1 MRGRRYRLF
10 TICAVIFV
18 FLLYRTLENSWA
30 LSNGSDSLD
39 NIKNSSPP
47 PDSPAQQPPPA
58 TGGESEVKDAK
69 DVPDK
74 ASPGGLLGDEQD
86 IEKELELEY
95 ELTPQ
100 EKADKE
106 ALKQDALNQKTSDD
120 TSKNDTPKKDTTKQD
135 TAKDTSKDSSSDYT
149 GKDSK
154 TKEDKDT
161 PEIPKIHWTDP
172 PKDDHQL
179 DHPQDDKEWA
189 SEHWIKPKE
198 NFPLPSASI
207 IPIPTGAPKK
217 IPKIQ
222 FGFGTET
229 ERNKNKRLHRQG
241 RVKAELER
249 AWSGYRKFAWMHDEL
264 SPESNKFRDPFCGW
278 AATLVDSLDTLWI
291 ADMRDEFDEAANAV
305 AKIDFTFTP
314 RSDIP
319 VFETTIRYLGGLIA
333 AYDVSGGDNGKYPML
348 LTKAVELAE
357 ILMGIF
363 DTPNRMPILYYH
375 WRAPYS
381 SEAHRAGTVGVAE
394 LATLSMEFTRLA
406 QLTKTAKY
414 YDAID
419 RITDALV
426 QMQKDGE
433 TDVPGL
439 FPEKIDASGC
449 NHTAT
454 TIRDSLSKEAQKQ
467 MDADDLATS
476 PKGYEAESSKKLNAR
491 AAIPPPGPDSEK
503 REHGESGDWL
513 TTTGP
518 AVSKEQD
525 EEQTRNKGRTPPLA
539 ADGTKSQ
546 WDCVA
551 QGLVPAQW
559 GSNMYHVGGSQDS
572 AYEYFPKQ
580 YLLLGGLESK
590 YQKLHED
597 TVDAIDK
604 HLLYRPMIK
613 NYVDWD
619 IVVPGKL
626 TKSGLKEP
634 KFTMSHELTHLTCF
648 VGGMYGLGG
657 KIFNRPED
665 IETAKKLTDGCVWAY
680 QSTVTGL
687 MPELAHMAACP
698 TLERCKFN
706 ETYWHELLDPSK
718 EWRDNQVAKWEQDEV
733 LRAQASKDKEKLRE
747 QAREKAKSSQGDETD
762 YDSAG
767 YSKYSEGKS
776 SKYDSSD
783 DKTSGSKSSDYK
795 SSGDDTSDYKTS
807 KDKVSDYTSSGDKS
821 DDYRG
826 SGSDSSDYK
835 TTKDKSS
842 GYKTSDYEDSEDKT
856 SSYKSSKDKSSE
868 ADSTTYKSSKDTTSG
883 SESSKDKSYDY
894 LNSDGDSSS
903 SKSSKDTSSDYKSKD
918 STSEEKSSKDT
929 SSDYKSKDTS
939 SYGSSKDTTSEDTS
953 SSYKSTE
960 GKSPEYLRNEMQI
973 PTYNTP
979 KGASSEDESSSKDT
993 SSDYTSK
1000 DTSSY
1005 GSSKDTTSEEKSSK
1019 DTSSDYKS
1027 KDTSSYGSS
1036 KDTTSSDYSSSKD
1049 TSYGDKSSKDSS
1061 SDYTSKDTS
1070 SYGSS
1075 KDTTKS
1081 DYGSS
1086 KDTSYGEKSSKDTT
1100 SEYGSSKDTSYGE
1113 KSSKDSSSDYK
1124 PKDTTSEYG
1133 SSKDTTSDYKSS
1145 KDTSS
1150 YGSSKDTTS
1159 DDDESTGSELKAK
1172 AVTEQ
1177 KFSPLAKRNG
1187 IPMPELDTAMSAPK
1201 GESGSELP
1209 DSLKKKLG
1217 KDNRWSD
1224 DGAAEDKSDPEYI
1237 APDPSQSP
1245 NQKPTSHEEYVEM
1258 KLETEKLPAGYIDMT
1273 TRDYILR
1280 PEAIESVWYMYRIT
1294 GDTEWQD
1301 KGWAMFEATIKA
1313 TRTEYAHSAI
1323 DDVMTYSPGVKDS
1336 MESFWTAETLKYYYL
1351 LFSEPDLISLDEW
1364 VLNTEAHPFK
1374 RPTAA
1379 SMEKL
1384 SSSEAASEEEA

>member
-10 TICAVIFV
+10 TICAVVIV

-39 NIKNSSPP
+39 VINKNKNTP
-47 PDSPAQQPPPA
+47 PDTPAQPPPPA
-58 TGGESEVKDAK
+58 TGDETKLKDAE
-69 DVPDK
+69 DVPKKPSHD
-74 ASPGGLLGDEQD
+74 GLLGDEQD
-86 IEKELELEY
+86 IEKELEYEY

-100 EKADKE
+100 EKADKD
-106 ALKQDALNQKTSDD
+106 ALKQDALNHKTSDED
-120 TSKNDTPKKDTTKQD
+120 SEEDAPKKDTTKQD
-135 TAKDTSKDSSSDYT
+135 TSKDTSKGTSSDYT

-154 TKEDKDT
+154 TKEDKGT
-161 PEIPKIHWTDP
+161 PEIPKVHWSDP

-179 DHPQDDKEWA
+179 DHPKDDKEWA

-198 NFPLPSASI
+198 NFPVPSASI

-222 FGFGTET
+222 FEFGTET
-229 ERNKNKRLHRQG
+229 ERNRNKRLHRQG

-264 SPESNKFRDPFCGW
+264 TPESKSFKDPFCGW

-333 AYDVSGGDNGKYPML
+333 AYDVSGGEKGKYPML
-348 LTKAVELAE
+348 LNKAVELAE

-381 SEAHRAGTVGVAE
+381 SEAHRAGMVSVAE

-406 QLTKTAKY
+406 QLTGTAKY

-433 TDVPGL
+433 TDVSGL

-454 TIRDSLSKEAQKQ
+454 TLRDNLSKDAQNQ
-467 MDADDLATS
+467 LDADDLTTP
-476 PKGYEAESSKKLNAR
+476 PKGYEVESSKKLNAR
-491 AAIPPPGPDSEK
+491 AAIPPPGPDAEK
-503 REHGESGDWL
+503 RENGESGDWL
-513 TTTGP
+513 TAAGP
-518 AVSKEQD
+518 AVSKEKE
-525 EEQTRNKGRTPPLA
+525 EEQTRNKGRTPPLR

-559 GSNMYHVGGSQDS
+559 GSNMYHMGGSQDS

-597 TVDAIDK
+597 AVDAIDK

-619 IVVPGKL
+619 ILVPGKL

-665 IETAKKLTDGCVWAY
+665 IETAKKLTDSCVWAY

-687 MPELAHMAACP
+687 MPETAHLADCP
-698 TLERCKFN
+698 TLDRCKFN

-718 EWRDNQVAKWEQDEV
+718 EWRDNQVAKWEEEEAAK
-733 LRAQASKDKEKLRE
+733 AQSLKDKEKLRE
-747 QAREKAKSSQGDETD
+747 QAKEKAKSSQGDETD
-762 YDSAG
+762 YDGAG

-783 DKTSGSKSSDYK
+783 DKTSGSKPSDYK
-795 SSGDDTSDYKTS
+795 SSEDETSDYKTS
-807 KDKVSDYTSSGDKS
+807 KDKASDYKSSGDKS

-826 SGSDSSDYK
+826 SGSDASDYK
-835 TTKDKSS
+835 TSKDKSS
-842 GYKTSDYEDSEDKT
+842 GYKTSEYEDSKDKT
-856 SSYKSSKDKSSE
+856 SSYKSSKDKSSGG
-868 ADSTTYKSSKDTTSG
+868 DSSTYKSSKDTASG
-883 SESSKDKSYDY
+883 SEDTKDKSYDY
-894 LNSDGDSSS
+894 LNSNDDSSA
-903 SKSSKDTSSDYKSKD
+903 SKSSKDSSSDYK
-918 STSEEKSSKDT
+918 
-929 SSDYKSKDTS
+929 
-939 SYGSSKDTTSEDTS
+939 
-953 SSYKSTE
+953 
-960 GKSPEYLRNEMQI
+960 
-973 PTYNTP
+973 
-979 KGASSEDESSSKDT
+979 
-993 SSDYTSK
+993 SK

-1036 KDTTSSDYSSSKD
+1036 RDTSSEDSSSSYKSTEGKSPEYLRNEMQIPTYNSPKGSSSDDESSSKD
-1049 TSYGDKSSKDSS
+1049 TS
-1061 SDYTSKDTS
+1061 SDYKSKDTS

-1075 KDTTKS
+1075 KDST
-1081 DYGSS
+1081 SS
-1086 KDTSYGEKSSKDTT
+1086 EH
-1100 SEYGSSKDTSYGE
+1100 GSSKDTSYGE

-1124 PKDTTSEYG
+1124 SKDTGSYG
-1133 SSKDTTSDYKSS
+1133 SSKDTTSSYKSS
-1145 KDTSS
+1145 KESSSEYGSKDTSSDYKSKDSSS
-1150 YGSSKDTTS
+1150 YGSSKDTTHDE
-1159 DDDESTGSELKAK
+1159 DDNGAELKPK
-1172 AVTEQ
+1172 AVAEQ
-1177 KFSPLAKRNG
+1177 KFSPLAKRDG
-1187 IPMPELDTAMSAPK
+1187 IPMPELDTAMNAPK

-1224 DGAAEDKSDPEYI
+1224 DAVSEDKADPEFL
-1237 APDPSQSP
+1237 ASDPSQSP
-1245 NQKPTSHEEYVEM
+1245 NQKPTSHEEFVEM
-1258 KLETEKLPAGYIDMT
+1258 KLETEKLPAGYVDMVS
-1273 TRDYILR
+1273 RDYILR

-1294 GDTEWQD
+1294 GDPEWQD
-1301 KGWAMFEATIKA
+1301 KGWTMFEATIKA
-1313 TRTEYAHSAI
+1313 THTEYAHSAI

-1384 SSSEAASEEEA
+1384 SSSDAASDAAADAAAEEEA